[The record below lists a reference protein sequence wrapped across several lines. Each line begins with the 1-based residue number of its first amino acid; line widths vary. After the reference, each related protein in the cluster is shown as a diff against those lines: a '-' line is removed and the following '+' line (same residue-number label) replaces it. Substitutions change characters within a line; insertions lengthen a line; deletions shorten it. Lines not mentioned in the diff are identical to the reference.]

1 MIFFFLQSKMT
12 FSPENYTEFN
22 EKLLSISKIADD
34 LYYVK
39 KYKIFYDAKELRIT
53 TPPSELN
60 IFTDRYNQKQ
70 VRINNNDILFN
81 KFIRKLECAINQI
94 CRTRFNK
101 DIKLIHKNDIYAHI
115 LSEPINEKTQF
126 KKLEITI
133 PSINISKQGNLSCKV
148 FTKI

>member
-1 MIFFFLQSKMT
+1 MT

-81 KFIRKLECAINQI
+81 NTKHLPRQPN
-94 CRTRFNK
+94 RSN
-101 DIKLIHKNDIYAHI
+101 
-115 LSEPINEKTQF
+115 S
-126 KKLEITI
+126 
-133 PSINISKQGNLSCKV
+133 SKGV
-148 FTKI
+148 HY